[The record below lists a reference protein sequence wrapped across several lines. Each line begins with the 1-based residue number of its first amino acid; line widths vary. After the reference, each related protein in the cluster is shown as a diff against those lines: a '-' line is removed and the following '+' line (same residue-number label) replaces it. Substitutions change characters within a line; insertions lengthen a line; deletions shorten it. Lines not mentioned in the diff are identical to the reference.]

1 MKRKTL
7 LILVLVI
14 ASVGFT
20 VGMMAFSSHG
30 TFNPKEIGFYPAIGG
45 GIIWF
50 GLMYF
55 FLRKNFK

>member
-7 LILVLVI
+7 LILVI
-14 ASVGFT
+14 ASIGFT

-30 TFNPKEIGFYPAIGG
+30 TFNPKEIGFYSAIGG